1 MPIKD
6 WSKTSRNLRETV
18 WGLISGRSFQL
29 PVLLSSGIGCSGRQG
44 TVSHSRKAGC
54 EPRLEKQMVR
64 MLQKEFLGQWEV
76 GPAKFH
82 DSLQRSDS
90 DSQANSLDLALP
102 KRQEGS
108 NSAESKETPAL
119 VPSPSVMAFDLGWIT
134 TP

>member
-76 GPAKFH
+76 GPAEFH

-108 NSAESKETPAL
+108 NSAESKETL
-119 VPSPSVMAFDLGWIT
+119 L
-134 TP
+134 